1 MLCCLLLFFP
11 RSDYNIACGPSTLNE
26 QLLAGGLLWKG
37 NGLLLP
43 PQLERIVT
51 AIVKKK
57 EQYNAIEHQTS
68 LPKHAKFTATAT
80 KKKS

>member
-51 AIVKKK
+51 IV
-57 EQYNAIEHQTS
+57 
-68 LPKHAKFTATAT
+68 L
-80 KKKS
+80 

>member
-1 MLCCLLLFFP
+1 MLYCLLLFFP

-43 PQLERIVT
+43 PQLERFYCHYIVLWSLL
-51 AIVKKK
+51 K
-57 EQYNAIEHQTS
+57 EQ
-68 LPKHAKFTATAT
+68 
-80 KKKS
+80 